1 VSDLPLPD
9 HYEALQLSPRADRDT
24 IERVFRHL
32 AKRIHPDNPR
42 TGDAERFSRVLE
54 AFQILSDPESRARYD
69 AGYEERQESRWRTF
83 TEAAVDSGPESDS
96 LMRSSIL
103 ALLYRAR
110 RNDPDRP
117 GVGTVELERLLD
129 CPEEH
134 MKFHIWYLRENGWV
148 ERLDTG
154 MLAITASGVDR
165 VMEGSEDGGA
175 GALRLR
181 PASGGD
187 QAKRASA

>member
-1 VSDLPLPD
+1 VPDVTLPD
-9 HYEALQLSPRADRDT
+9 HYEVLQLSPRADRDT

-32 AKRIHPDNPR
+32 AKQIHPDNPD
-42 TGDAERFSRVLE
+42 TGNAERFSQVLE
-54 AFQILSDPESRARYD
+54 AFQVLSDPESRARYD
-69 AGYEERQESRWRTF
+69 AGYEERRETRWRAF
-83 TEAAVDSGPESDS
+83 TAAAVDSGPEADS
-96 LMRSSIL
+96 RMRSSIL

-165 VMEGSEDGGA
+165 AMEGSEDGGA

-181 PASGGD
+181 SASGGD
-187 QAKRASA
+187 RAKRASA